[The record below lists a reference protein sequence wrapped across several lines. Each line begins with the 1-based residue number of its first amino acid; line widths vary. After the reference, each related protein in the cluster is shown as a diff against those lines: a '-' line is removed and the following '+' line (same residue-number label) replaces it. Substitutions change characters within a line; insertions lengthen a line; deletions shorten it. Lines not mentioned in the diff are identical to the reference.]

1 MKKISGMTKKAWRLL
16 SGDKGTEVRWQGDY
30 NSWEEA
36 LAACGNEGYA
46 EDNILERT
54 LQSTLKVKNGEA
66 VFERDSV
73 LFDRIEYSFPL
84 LACLLKIAAAQ
95 DNTLSVVDYGGA
107 LGSHYFQ
114 NRTFLQPVTIRQWV
128 VVEQEKHVKAGNR
141 FISEGPLRFEQR
153 LEDISGANVLL
164 SSCMLPYVERPYE
177 YACKFADSGI
187 EYILLDRI
195 PISAENRDRL
205 TVEIVPPQ
213 IYAARYPS
221 WFLCESKLLAVFQE
235 KYELVVDFVSP
246 IDHANIPS
254 VYKGFL
260 FMKKK

>member
-1 MKKISGMTKKAWRLL
+1 MGKLSDISKKTWRLL
-16 SGDKGTEVRWQGDY
+16 SGDKRMGVRWQGDY
-30 NSWEEA
+30 PSWEEA
-36 LAACGNEGYA
+36 LASCGTDGYA
-46 EDNILERT
+46 EENILEKT

-66 VFERDSV
+66 VFERDSL

-84 LACLLKIAAAQ
+84 LACLFRIAAAQ

-114 NRTFLQPVTIRQWV
+114 NRTFLQPVVIRQWV
-128 VVEQEKHVKAGNR
+128 VVEQEKHVTAGNR
-141 FISEGPLRFEQR
+141 FISEGPLRFVQR
-153 LEDISGANVLL
+153 LEDVSGANVLL
-164 SSCMLPYVERPYE
+164 SSSMLQYVERPYE

-195 PISAENRDRL
+195 ALSTENRDRL

-221 WFLCESKLLAVFQE
+221 WFLTESKLLAVFLK
-235 KYELVVDFVSP
+235 KYELVVDFEST

-260 FMKKK
+260 FKKK